1 MEPRISP
8 LVLTKLCVPTARRRL
23 ISRPRLI
30 ELLDT
35 QRDARLIL
43 VCAPAGYGKTTLLS
57 EWSQSLI
64 RMGTVVAWYALDPS
78 DDSLIP
84 FRSYLIASVMQALE
98 PVPELTQL
106 SQLMSAAPEM
116 DVQYF
121 LSAIINAV
129 ISCERE
135 CVLIFDDYHLITA
148 PAIHHV
154 LVYLLEHL
162 PENLRIVI
170 GSRVEPPLSLARLR
184 ARGQLFEIR
193 TAGLRFTMDETYKFL
208 NEIMQLGLS
217 PEGVN
222 SLEEQTEGWITGL
235 QLAALTLLGHANKEQ
250 AMTSFSG
257 SHRYLVEYLMD
268 EVVQRQP
275 EKVRAFLFSTSIL
288 ERLCAPLGDAV
299 LDQLSGSEEV
309 IDQLEKSNLFIVA
322 LDEHGYWYRY
332 HHLFRDFLFS
342 RLKKSNP
349 DQIPTLHK
357 AACEWLAEH
366 GLLREAAGHAFETG
380 DWKYAASFV
389 ERYSFSLIVH
399 SDITTIYEW
408 CSTFPEEVMK
418 THPMLCLLQALSL
431 AYTFRNQNRAR
442 VEARL
447 QQVAPFIATPGEW
460 QATQELSDLSGVVRT
475 FLAFAPDP
483 VSDPRKELLLAHQML
498 AAYPEGDPAQ
508 FSGLLFTGYAQMALQ
523 ETRPAEQALEKAR
536 QIALREHLYF
546 GIVETTFNLARLAQN
561 QGRLGSVIEICHQG
575 QADILS
581 ILANPDEDVPA
592 AGVLE
597 VAQGCVL
604 IEQDQLENAERC
616 LKRGLEQMGAGMN
629 PYYLMTAYVALFRL
643 YTFMGRTTEAFTYLD
658 RLDVT
663 QPDLSFCTDGLRV
676 AHLLKT
682 APNDPMTL
690 VKAENW
696 CVRISELV
704 GDKTLLP
711 GIGPYAAADAYYLAR
726 HAWVL
731 AQIAAGR
738 AASARD
744 YLEQQLSVA
753 TKQGLAQ
760 RVIELSLLHALVS
773 QEAGDHDAAL
783 AELEQALKLAQP
795 EGYIRIFEQSPAL
808 TSMLVEAAR
817 RGISREY
824 IQKILASVNMPES
837 YPSGPSA
844 HTIFG
849 ERLSERELEVL
860 RLIAQG
866 ATNQE
871 IADRLV
877 ITVGTA
883 KSHINHILGK
893 LDSHNRTEAVA
904 RARSLGLL
912 DI

>member
-1 MEPRISP
+1 MEQRIAP
-8 LVLTKLCVPTARRRL
+8 LVQTKLRVATARGSL

-30 ELLDT
+30 GLLDT
-35 QRDARLIL
+35 QKETRLIL
-43 VCAPAGYGKTTLLS
+43 VCAPAGYGKTTVLS
-57 EWSQSLI
+57 EWAHHL
-64 RMGTVVAWYALDPS
+64 MKNGTAVAWYALDAG
-78 DDSLIP
+78 DDSPIT
-84 FRSYLIASVMQALE
+84 FRIYLVASLMQALE
-98 PVPELTQL
+98 PVHELAQL
-106 SQLMSAAPEM
+106 SQVMSTTPEM
-116 DVQYF
+116 DMQYV
-121 LSAIINAV
+121 LGAIINVV
-129 ISCERE
+129 ISCGRE
-135 CVLIFDDYHLITA
+135 CVLIFDDYHLIAA
-148 PAIHHV
+148 PAIHYA

-193 TAGLRFTMDETYKFL
+193 TAGLRFTMDETNVFL

-217 PEGVN
+217 PEGID
-222 SLEEQTEGWITGL
+222 SLEKQTEGWITGL
-235 QLAALTLLGHANKEQ
+235 QLAALSLSGHANKEQ
-250 AMTSFSG
+250 TLTSFSG
-257 SHRYLVEYLMD
+257 SHRYLVEYLLD

-275 EKVRAFLFSTSIL
+275 EKVRVFLYRTSIL

-299 LDQLSGSEEV
+299 LDQMSGSEEV
-309 IDQLEKSNLFIVA
+309 INQLEKSNLFIIA
-322 LDEHGYWYRY
+322 LDEQGYWYRY

-342 RLKKSNP
+342 RLNKSNP
-349 DQIPTLHK
+349 DQIPTLHQ

-366 GLLREAAGHAFETG
+366 GLFREAAGHAFKTG

-408 CSTFPEEVMK
+408 CSAFPEEVMQ
-418 THPMLCLLQALSL
+418 TDPMLCLLHALSL
-431 AYTFRNQNRAR
+431 AYTFRNKNRAR

-447 QQVAPFIATPGEW
+447 AQVAEFIATPGDRQST
-460 QATQELSDLSGVVRT
+460 QALSDLTGVVRT

-483 VSDPRKELLLAHQML
+483 VADPQKELLLAQKML

-508 FSGLLFTGYAQMALQ
+508 FSGVLFTGYAQMALQ
-523 ETRPAEQALEKAR
+523 DTQSAEQALEKAR
-536 QIALREHLYF
+536 QIALSQRLFF

-561 QGRLGSVIEICHQG
+561 QGRLGRAIEICHQG
-575 QADILS
+575 QADISS
-581 ILANPDEDVPA
+581 ILANPDQDVPA
-592 AGVLE
+592 IGVLE
-597 VAQGCVL
+597 VALGCVL

-629 PYYLMTAYVALFRL
+629 PYYLMTAYVALFRV
-643 YTFMGRTTEAFTYLD
+643 YAFMGKTAEAYKYLD
-658 RLDVT
+658 RLDAT

-676 AHLLKT
+676 MHLLRT
-682 APNDPMTL
+682 APKESTTRQ
-690 VKAENW
+690 KAQDW
-696 CVRISELV
+696 CDRNSDLFSKE
-704 GDKTLLP
+704 TPLP
-711 GIGPYAAADAYYLAR
+711 GIGPYGAADAYYMAR

-731 AQIAAGR
+731 AQIATGR
-738 AASARD
+738 ADSTRD

-760 RVIELSLLHALVS
+760 RMIELSLLHALFN
-773 QEAGDHDAAL
+773 QEAGYQDNAL

-795 EGYIRIFEQSPAL
+795 EGYIRIFDQSPAL

-824 IQKILASVNMPES
+824 IQKILATVKMPES

-844 HTIFG
+844 YTIFG

-871 IADRLV
+871 IADQLV

-904 RARSLGLL
+904 RARSLGWL